1 MGEGGAVLF
10 ISSVHANQCIP
21 NRILYSMTKAAINAL
36 NNGLGLQAVPPG
48 NSITFSTHI
57 SYLK

>member
-1 MGEGGAVLF
+1 MDGW
-10 ISSVHANQCIP
+10 
-21 NRILYSMTKAAINAL
+21 YAL